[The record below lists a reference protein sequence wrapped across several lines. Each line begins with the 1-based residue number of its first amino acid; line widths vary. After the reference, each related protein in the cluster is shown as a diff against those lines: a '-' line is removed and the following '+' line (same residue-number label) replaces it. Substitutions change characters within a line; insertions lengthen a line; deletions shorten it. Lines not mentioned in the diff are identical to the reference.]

1 MITWPDL
8 RIVLQGIRWAVV
20 GAVATRAYMPER
32 MTRDLDIL
40 VHYRDGDEA
49 LARLKNA
56 GYKVASGLSIPGYL
70 LNAPDS
76 TEIKLLLIP
85 FEWIDE
91 AFQQGKRDAAD
102 YPVLDLPYL
111 VLLKI
116 ETSRAQDTPIS

>member
-8 RIVLQGIRWAVV
+8 RSVLKGIRWAVV

-40 VHYRDGDEA
+40 VHYRDGDGA

-56 GYKVASGLSIPGYL
+56 GYKVASGLLIPGYL

-111 VLLKI
+111 VM
-116 ETSRAQDTPIS
+116 